1 MGVSRQEHW
10 NGLPFPSPGDLPH
23 PWIEHGFLHCKQTL
37 YQLSHH
43 ESPMG
48 AQCAL
53 VQSEIELVTKVDQ
66 DQPFGSQS
74 QGLSGTGLFS
84 LQSGAS
90 PSQTRLPCTGVWVV
104 HCTREPVLPRAVQ
117 HACCMEAR

>member
-1 MGVSRQEHW
+1 
-10 NGLPFPSPGDLPH
+10 
-23 PWIEHGFLHCKQTL
+23 
-37 YQLSHH
+37 
-43 ESPMG
+43 MG

-74 QGLSGTGLFS
+74 QGLSGVGLFS
-84 LQSGAS
+84 LQSGTS
-90 PSQTRLPCTGVWVV
+90 PSQTRLLCTAVWVV
-104 HCTREPVLPRAVQ
+104 HCTREPTLPRAVQ